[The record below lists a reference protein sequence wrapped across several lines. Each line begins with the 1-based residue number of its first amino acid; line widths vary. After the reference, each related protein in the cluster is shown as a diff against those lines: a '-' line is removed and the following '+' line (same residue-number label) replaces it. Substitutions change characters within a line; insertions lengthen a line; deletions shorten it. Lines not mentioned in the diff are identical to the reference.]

1 MAFIK
6 PLHPNSSGDAE
17 LIAAFKKDG
26 EQRHVEQLFLR
37 YADLIFGVC
46 LKYLG
51 DAEKSK
57 DAAMDIY
64 LQLPEKLRRHEVN
77 QFRSW
82 VHVVAKNHCLMQL
95 RSQQKGRTIALE
107 DGFMQSAE
115 KNHPENESGELEER
129 LGLLEQCI
137 GTLPAEQQTCV
148 RLFFLEEHC
157 YKEIARRTGLDW
169 NQVRSHIQNGKR
181 NLKICM
187 EKQGINSNS

>member
-6 PLHPNSSGDAE
+6 PLHPDSSGDAE
-17 LIAAFKKDG
+17 LIAAFKKTG
-26 EQRHVEQLFLR
+26 EQGHVEQLFLR

-64 LQLPEKLRRHEVN
+64 LQLPDKLRRHEVS

-82 VHVVAKNHCLMQL
+82 VHVVTKNHCLMML
-95 RSQQKGRTIALE
+95 RSAQKGKTIPLD
-107 DGFMQSAE
+107 DGFMQSVE
-115 KNHPENESGELEER
+115 KIHPENEGGALEEQ
-129 LGLLEQCI
+129 LVQLEQCI

-148 RLFFLEEHC
+148 RLFYLENRC
-157 YKEIARRTGLDW
+157 YKEIAGKTGLEW

-187 EKQGINSNS
+187 EKQGINANR